1 MTDSLTKVNETASC
15 RSGHWYCMP
24 TYMWVTVALC
34 LFLSCTTFVT
44 SAQEEPEFEEL
55 SVFFQV
61 QNIGAIEIPAV
72 IRDQEVLLPVSE
84 LFTFLK
90 IKNTLSSEMDSVS
103 GFFLSP
109 DAPYLIDRTKN
120 SISFQGKNYQ
130 LKNTDFIRT
139 ETNLYLLSRFFGEI
153 FGLDC
158 KYNPRALA
166 VNLTTQLELPVM
178 REMRLEQMRQ
188 NINRLKGDA
197 KSDSTIRLSRKA
209 FNFGMADWSVI
220 STQNFTIGQ
229 NSNVSN
235 GSEYSRKQ
243 IDTRINLA
251 LGAVV
256 AGGEANILLNYDTN
270 EPFSEKQQSYYWRL
284 VNNNNILVKQ
294 TTLGKIATGATSS
307 IYNPVV
313 GVRLTNTPTTYRR
326 SFGTYPLSDYTNPG
340 WMVELYVNN
349 VLVDYKKADA
359 SGFFNFQVPLVYGN
373 SSVKLKFYGPWGEE
387 RFREQ
392 QINVPFN
399 FLPPGEVEYTL
410 NAGMVEDGKQSIFS
424 RGEVHYGL
432 SRAITLGSGVEFLSS
447 VVSGPIM
454 PFLSMATRPFS
465 NVLLSAEY
473 TYGVRGKGMFSIQLP
488 KNSQLELNYIKYQ
501 PGQKAVNYNYLEE
514 RKATLTLPI
523 KGRNI
528 SMFNRFT
535 YGQILL
541 PGTGYSTAEWLISGA
556 IYGISTNL
564 SNYAMFTNSTKP
576 YIYSNLS
583 MSFRLPRGIMLLPQ
597 AQYEFSNKELISVK
611 AGLEKYLFR
620 NGFVSLSYENNFKS
634 KVHSAQF
641 GFRYDL
647 PFAQTGY
654 TARQTNDQTTIMEM
668 ARGSLIF
675 DPKTN
680 YIGANSKVNVGRGGI
695 VFAPFLDLNCNNRR
709 DNGEPRADG
718 LDIRINGGT
727 STYSEKDT
735 TVRVT
740 DLEPYT
746 SYLVEL
752 DANSFDNVAWKIR
765 NKVLK
770 IVVDPNSFKLVNI
783 PVAVVG
789 EVSGIVYKENGD
801 EQDGLGRIIINIF
814 NSKSQLSGKTLS
826 EPDGYYSYLG
836 LAPGV
841 YDVSVDSVQLRKLHL
856 QATPIKQSITI
867 LKSQDGDIVEGI
879 DFTLKSTRSEVI
891 DTLDNDSKNPPSD
904 LTIPVQPQTVS
915 TQNVQP
921 SQAIAS
927 QNIPQKQVI
936 PNPSIPVQQQA
947 VSSQNAQPSQAIAS
961 QNIPQK
967 QVIPNPIIPVQQ
979 QVIPKPDISLNQ
991 TTPNQNIPPKQDVS
1005 NPAIPVPQQVIPKAD
1020 ISLNQTT
1027 TNQNIPPKKVV
1038 SNPTIPV
1045 QQQVIAK
1052 PDISLNQATAKQNI
1066 PPKQINTHPIL
1077 QPQRIIEDQN
1087 KGRQM
1092 GQTFLQV
1099 GAFKGINNARRLSD
1113 MLGKTMNYPIEL
1125 VHEDGWYKVR
1135 FGAFSDSRSADLCRT
1150 EILANGIISA
1160 DQIKEINLQG
1170 SFTSANNQVK
1180 PIASTSANEQVIQ
1193 ADPILPAKVVV
1204 PVIPPATESAGIA
1217 APIVEAPAT
1226 IKIAKSEKYLQKHY
1240 FVQVGAFAI
1249 PKNATRMKK
1258 NIAPLVAYAVEIV
1271 FRDQLYKVRFGPFET
1286 QVELNNCIRQVV
1298 QSGIMTRELMK
1309 IYYEEIGAT
1318 PLVDQPHVMTGFHI
1332 QVGAFKDKINATKF
1346 YHKMSGEYAFPAL
1359 IAEEDGY
1366 YKVRFGPFKSLSET
1380 KKYSKELEKN
1390 RVDCFIRNNTVNYF

>member
-1 MTDSLTKVNETASC
+1 
-15 RSGHWYCMP
+15 
-24 TYMWVTVALC
+24 
-34 LFLSCTTFVT
+34 
-44 SAQEEPEFEEL
+44 
-55 SVFFQV
+55 
-61 QNIGAIEIPAV
+61 
-72 IRDQEVLLPVSE
+72 
-84 LFTFLK
+84 
-90 IKNTLSSEMDSVS
+90 
-103 GFFLSP
+103 
-109 DAPYLIDRTKN
+109 
-120 SISFQGKNYQ
+120 
-130 LKNTDFIRT
+130 
-139 ETNLYLLSRFFGEI
+139 
-153 FGLDC
+153 
-158 KYNPRALA
+158 
-166 VNLTTQLELPVM
+166 
-178 REMRLEQMRQ
+178 
-188 NINRLKGDA
+188 
-197 KSDSTIRLSRKA
+197 
-209 FNFGMADWSVI
+209 
-220 STQNFTIGQ
+220 
-229 NSNVSN
+229 
-235 GSEYSRKQ
+235 
-243 IDTRINLA
+243 
-251 LGAVV
+251 
-256 AGGEANILLNYDTN
+256 
-270 EPFSEKQQSYYWRL
+270 
-284 VNNNNILVKQ
+284 
-294 TTLGKIATGATSS
+294 
-307 IYNPVV
+307 
-313 GVRLTNTPTTYRR
+313 
-326 SFGTYPLSDYTNPG
+326 
-340 WMVELYVNN
+340 
-349 VLVDYKKADA
+349 
-359 SGFFNFQVPLVYGN
+359 VYGN

-387 RFREQ
+387 RFKEQ

-410 NAGMVEDGKQSIFS
+410 NAGLVEDGEQSVFS

-432 SRAITLGSGVEFLSS
+432 SRAITIGSGIEFLSS

-454 PFLSMATRPFS
+454 PFLSLATRLFS
-465 NVLLSAEY
+465 NILLSADY
-473 TYGVRGKGMFSIQLP
+473 TYGVRGRGMFTIQLP

-514 RKATLTLPI
+514 RKVTLTLPL
-523 KGRNI
+523 KARNI
-528 SMFNRFT
+528 SMFNRLT
-535 YGQILL
+535 YGQIVL

-556 IYGISTNL
+556 IYGVSTNL
-564 SNYAMFTNSTKP
+564 SNYAMFTNSVKP

-583 MSFRLPRGIMLLPQ
+583 MSFRLPKGIMFLPQ

-634 KVHSAQF
+634 NVQSAQF
-641 GFRYDL
+641 AFRYDL
-647 PFAQTGY
+647 PFAQTGF
-654 TARQTNDQTTIMEM
+654 TARQTNEQTTIMEM

-680 YIGANSKVNVGRGGI
+680 YMAANSKVNVGRGGI

-727 STYSEKDT
+727 STYNEKDT

-789 EVSGIVYKENGD
+789 EVSGIVYKENGE
-801 EQDGLGRIIINIF
+801 EQEGLGRITINIF
-814 NSKSQLSGKTLS
+814 NSKSQLTGKTLS

-856 QATPIKQSITI
+856 QATPEKQSITI

-879 DFTLKSTRSEVI
+879 DFTLKSTRSAVV
-891 DTLDNDSKNPPSD
+891 DTLDNDSNIPKSD
-904 LTIPVQPQTVS
+904 LTIPVQQQALS
-915 TQNVQP
+915 TQNAQ
-921 SQAIAS
+921 SNQAIAS

-936 PNPSIPVQQQA
+936 PNPNNQVQQQA
-947 VSSQNAQPSQAIAS
+947 VSSQKIQPSQAITS
-961 QNIPQK
+961 QNIPPK
-967 QVIPNPIIPVQQ
+967 QVIANPSIPVQQKTVSNQNEQPSQASTGQNIPPKQVVSNPAIPVPQQVIPKPDISMNQANTNQNIPPKQVVSNPTIPVQQ

-991 TTPNQNIPPKQDVS
+991 TSANQNIPPKQ
-1005 NPAIPVPQQVIPKAD
+1005 
-1020 ISLNQTT
+1020 
-1027 TNQNIPPKKVV
+1027 VV

-1045 QQQVIAK
+1045 QQQVIPK
-1052 PDISLNQATAKQNI
+1052 PDISLNQASDKQNI
-1066 PPKQINTHPIL
+1066 PPKQIISNPII

-1099 GAFKGINNARRLSD
+1099 GAFKGINNARRLSEI
-1113 MLGKTMNYPIEL
+1113 LGKTINYPIE
-1125 VHEDGWYKVR
+1125 VAHENGWYKVR
-1135 FGAFSDSRSADLCRT
+1135 FGAFSDSRTADLCRT

-1170 SFTSANNQVK
+1170 SLATANNQVSTL
-1180 PIASTSANEQVIQ
+1180 ASAPAKEQVIQ
-1193 ADPILPAKVVV
+1193 VDPILPAKVVV
-1204 PVIPPATESAGIA
+1204 PVTQPTMEQSVIDAPEVQSPAEKNIA
-1217 APIVEAPAT
+1217 R
-1226 IKIAKSEKYLQKHY
+1226 SDKYLQKHY

-1258 NIAPLVAYAVEIV
+1258 NIAPLVEYAVEIV

-1309 IYYEEIGAT
+1309 IYYEEIGST

-1346 YHKMSGEYAFPAL
+1346 YQKMSGEFAFPAL